1 MARVLD
7 NIEWLEL
14 GKVLSSNKKRAIRG
28 RTKPLGH
35 PFPFYQFQFCKYHF
49 PQGGFLG
56 YSNDD
61 ICNQRV
67 VYLFHNFLFLLLK

>member
-1 MARVLD
+1 MALVLD

-35 PFPFYQFQFCKYHF
+35 PFPFYQF
-49 PQGGFLG
+49 
-56 YSNDD
+56 
-61 ICNQRV
+61 
-67 VYLFHNFLFLLLK
+67 

>member
-1 MARVLD
+1 MQYLVTIIPKIMARVLD

-35 PFPFYQFQFCKYHF
+35 PFPFYQF
-49 PQGGFLG
+49 
-56 YSNDD
+56 
-61 ICNQRV
+61 
-67 VYLFHNFLFLLLK
+67 